1 MAKAISN
8 ADSASR
14 LDPTTP
20 LIAKP
25 ACPQGHGAVAQSC
38 ARTTA

>member
-14 LDPTTP
+14 LDPTTS

-25 ACPQGHGAVAQSC
+25 ACPQGHGAVAR
-38 ARTTA
+38 ARATA

>member
-1 MAKAISN
+1 MAKTIST
-8 ADSASR
+8 ADSALR

-25 ACPQGHGAVAQSC
+25 ACPHEHGAVAH
-38 ARTTA
+38 ARARATA

>member
-25 ACPQGHGAVAQSC
+25 ACPQGHGAVAPMR
-38 ARTTA
+38 ARPAA